1 MYKFQQD
8 GVQLELI
15 VSPCGPHMNII
26 ILAFSYVLFLVQ
38 INVLFL
44 VQINVLF
51 LVQINVLFVQFS
63 TNRLPLWPMTYLT
76 YKVSAIDGKSH
87 SVQLYYDNTAE
98 VNECVEGVWRWV
110 VSL

>member
-1 MYKFQQD
+1 MYPTQTVYKFQQD

-26 ILAFSYVLFLVQ
+26 ILAFSY
-38 INVLFL
+38 
-44 VQINVLF
+44 VLF

>member
-26 ILAFSYVLFLVQ
+26 ILAFSF
-38 INVLFL
+38 VLFL

>member
-15 VSPCGPHMNII
+15 VSCCGPHMNVI
-26 ILAFSYVLFLVQ
+26 ILAFSF
-38 INVLFL
+38 VLFL

>member
-26 ILAFSYVLFLVQ
+26 ISFSF
-38 INVLFL
+38 
-44 VQINVLF
+44 VLF